1 MKHKTL
7 SVTYA
12 ILSKQVKL
20 KHEKKHKSNFK
31 SIKSL
36 ALSKYQG
43 NALRFSFRKNSF
55 FIEKE
60 IHC

>member
-1 MKHKTL
+1 MKHTTL

-20 KHEKKHKSNFK
+20 QHEKKHKSNLK

-43 NALRFSFRKNSF
+43 NTLRFLFRKNSF